1 MPLKP
6 VRYIWMNG
14 RFVRWEQARIH
25 VLSHVVHYGSSWF
38 EGIRAYATRRGT
50 AIFRLHD
57 HLRRLERS
65 VRMYHAEMPYNE
77 EELVQVCKEVVVRN
91 GLQECYIRPIVY
103 RGYGDLGVYPLNCP
117 VEVAVAAWEWGAY
130 LGAEAVQHGVD
141 VGVSSWQRIA
151 SNTMPA
157 MAKAGGN
164 YMNSQLV
171 RIEAARHGYAEGISL
186 DILGMVSEGSG
197 ENIFLVIDGVLYTPP
212 LSASILPGVT
222 RHTVITFAREEGIP
236 VVETVLPRGLLY
248 TADEI
253 FFTGTAAEITP
264 VRSVDGVRIGSG
276 KPGPLTRL
284 MQERFYRIV
293 REGEDPYGW
302 LTFVTRRAS
311 ARLGKLT
318 MKESLTD
325 ARLQ

>member
-6 VRYIWMNG
+6 VPYIWMNG
-14 RFVRWEQARIH
+14 RFVRWHQAKIH

-38 EGIRAYATRRGT
+38 EGIRAYKTRRGT

-65 VRMYHAEMPYNE
+65 LRMYHTEMPYTV
-77 EELVQVCKEVVVRN
+77 EELERVCVEVVRRN
-91 GLQECYIRPIVY
+91 GLEQCYIRPIVY
-103 RGYGDLGVYPLNCP
+103 RGYGNLGVNPMDCP

-130 LGAEAVQHGVD
+130 LGSEAATRGVD
-141 VGVSSWQRIA
+141 VCVSSWQRIA

-164 YMNSQLV
+164 YLNSQLV
-171 RIEAARHGYAEGISL
+171 RIESMRHGYDEGISL
-186 DILGMVSEGSG
+186 DIFGMVSEGSG
-197 ENIFLVIDGVLYTPP
+197 ENIFVVMDGVLYTPP

-236 VVETVLPRGLLY
+236 VVESSIPRGMLY
-248 TADEI
+248 AANEL

-264 VRSVDGVRIGSG
+264 IRSVDGVVVGNGSIG
-276 KPGPLTRL
+276 PITRRL
-284 MQERFYRIV
+284 QERFYRVV
-293 REGEDPYGW
+293 RDGEDPYGW
-302 LTFVTRRAS
+302 LTFVPPAPRRTRA
-311 ARLGKLT
+311 ARMAPEATNL
-318 MKESLTD
+318 
-325 ARLQ
+325 RRR